1 MGSRCQRCS
10 SAVGCTGWSPV
21 YRNRHAAQMPVA
33 AGTPSRGCPLCSHNS
48 SAHWHAGAAARA
60 AGARRSVCDDSTVE
74 DSSGSDGEG
83 QFTGPILLALRPLR
97 RRRRPPRPA
106 PGQLH
111 SRQAGVRMTA
121 TAGRSMEDI
130 HSLVHRSYSH
140 SYPQPLSR
148 GAQDPEAAA
157 RRLFGGTAR
166 DAGDGRQAAE
176 RKPGCSDG
184 QIPHRRRRLKN
195 RILAQ

>member
-1 MGSRCQRCS
+1 
-10 SAVGCTGWSPV
+10 
-21 YRNRHAAQMPVA
+21 
-33 AGTPSRGCPLCSHNS
+33 
-48 SAHWHAGAAARA
+48 
-60 AGARRSVCDDSTVE
+60 
-74 DSSGSDGEG
+74 
-83 QFTGPILLALRPLR
+83 
-97 RRRRPPRPA
+97 
-106 PGQLH
+106 
-111 SRQAGVRMTA
+111 MTA

-140 SYPQPLSR
+140 SYPQLLSR